1 MHLNFLIVEV
11 IRRIGIPVFLKGRI
25 IMFTDGKCTS
35 TSIRQDVAMLQSCR
49 ANLKAVV
56 SRKNPDDQKR
66 PKQISIQT
74 KIIEPYDTELNTIT
88 VIENKNF
95 EPVLCI
101 IEPVG

>member
-49 ANLKAVV
+49 ANWKPLFQEKTPMIKNDQNKFQ
-56 SRKNPDDQKR
+56 SKRKLL
-66 PKQISIQT
+66 SHMIQNWT
-74 KIIEPYDTELNTIT
+74 LT